1 MIDAIGAYGPNLSAP
16 TYHEIRV
23 PLLNKE
29 VEYTDK
35 LLKDHKLQWS
45 NLGCSIMSDEWNDRK
60 QRCLI
65 KFLVSYPAGTM
76 FVKSID
82 GSKFV
87 KSGEKLFEML
97 DSLVEEIGEENVV
110 QVITYNG
117 SNYVLAGKLLQEK
130 RSHLYWISCAAH
142 CIDLMIEDI
151 GKLPLIKNTIQRG
164 VSLVG
169 FIYSH
174 SSSLS
179 LLRQFT
185 NKRELV
191 RHAVTRFTT
200 SYLSLQRLHKKK
212 GNLRKMF
219 TSDEWSNNKLS
230 KEAKG
235 KEATKIVLIPSFW
248 NHVVFT
254 LKVMAPL
261 VHVLRL
267 VDGERKAAMG
277 YIYEAMEKAKET
289 IMKSFNNKESKYSDI
304 FTIIDNRW
312 TCQLHRPLHA
322 ADHFLNPEFYY
333 SNPDMEFD
341 IEITNELYDC
351 IRRLV
356 QTKDVQ
362 QKILSELPL
371 YKSASRLF
379 GDDFAKESRK
389 TTTPG
394 ETLF

>member
-1 MIDAIGAYGPNLSAP
+1 M
-16 TYHEIRV
+16 E
-23 PLLNKE
+23 
-29 VEYTDK
+29 
-35 LLKDHKLQWS
+35 Q
-45 NLGCSIMSDEWNDRK
+45 
-60 QRCLI
+60 QQ
-65 KFLVSYPAGTM
+65 
-76 FVKSID
+76 
-82 GSKFV
+82 
-87 KSGEKLFEML
+87 
-97 DSLVEEIGEENVV
+97 VV
-110 QVITYNG
+110 
-117 SNYVLAGKLLQEK
+117 
-130 RSHLYWISCAAH
+130 
-142 CIDLMIEDI
+142 
-151 GKLPLIKNTIQRG
+151 
-164 VSLVG
+164 
-169 FIYSH
+169 
-174 SSSLS
+174 
-179 LLRQFT
+179 
-185 NKRELV
+185 
-191 RHAVTRFTT
+191 
-200 SYLSLQRLHKKK
+200 
-212 GNLRKMF
+212 
-219 TSDEWSNNKLS
+219 

-235 KEATKIVLIPSFW
+235 MEATKFVLMPSFW

-254 LKVMAPL
+254 LKVMAPI

-312 TCQLHRPLHA
+312 TCQLHHPLHA
-322 ADHFLNPEFYY
+322 VGHFLNPEFYY
-333 SNPDMEFD
+333 SNSDMEFD